1 MAEPA
6 HGEELILSLLAQSVA
21 RLNKGEKRRQ
31 DEEVV
36 FLKKKRKKVKKNFEI
51 VDVEKDCVDDI
62 QTSLSGDRE
71 WQEDCSYIEPVK
83 DHVSKKSKVIKDET
97 LKQNYWYTD
106 SYKEKKITVT
116 FNDGIVSK
124 VDDMKSKAEH
134 FKGKEESKV
143 QLIDLDHDVQPKM
156 EQIKKAEAEQLE
168 RAEHDDK
175 KYKNKAEVTVG
186 IRKKPGGVVRKV
198 TSGGVMKKFSPEE
211 DRVLLSA
218 LASQGEGVSVNLLAK
233 QLGRYEASVRN
244 RLTKLRTGSRTK
256 GHQSYS
262 LLEDRLILDMVLGH
276 VEGEGELEDFQG
288 RIPNQEWAGLVGQLQ
303 SRRAQSL
310 RSR

>member
-31 DEEVV
+31 EEEVV
-36 FLKKKRKKVKKNFEI
+36 FLKSKRKKVKKNVEV
-51 VDVEKDCVDDI
+51 VDVEEDSEDDI
-62 QTSLSGDRE
+62 QTSLSGERE
-71 WQEDCSYIEPVK
+71 WKEDCSYVKPVN
-83 DHVSKKSKVIKDET
+83 DLVSKKSKVIKDET

-106 SYKEKKITVT
+106 SYKEEKIAVT
-116 FNDGIVSK
+116 FEDGIVSK
-124 VDDMKSKAEH
+124 VEDLKSKAEH
-134 FKGKEESKV
+134 FKLKEESKV
-143 QLIDLDHDVQPKM
+143 QLTDLGHDVQPKM
-156 EQIKKAEAEQLE
+156 EQNKTTESYQLK

-175 KYKNKAEVTVG
+175 KYNNKAEVMVG
-186 IRKKPGGVVRKV
+186 TRKNPGGVVRKV

-218 LASQGEGVSVNLLAK
+218 LDRQGEGVSANLLAK
-233 QLGRYEASVRN
+233 QLGRFDASVRH

-256 GHQSYS
+256 GRQSYS

-276 VEGEGELEDFQG
+276 MEGELEDFEG

>member
-31 DEEVV
+31 EDEEVI
-36 FLKKKRKKVKKNFEI
+36 FLKNKRKKVNKNVEV
-51 VDVEKDCVDDI
+51 VDVEEDCVDDI

-71 WQEDCSYIEPVK
+71 CKEYFSCVKPVK

-106 SYKEKKITVT
+106 SYKEEKIAVT
-116 FNDGIVSK
+116 LKDGIVSK
-124 VDDMKSKAEH
+124 VEDLKSKAEH
-134 FKGKEESKV
+134 FKLKEESKV
-143 QLIDLDHDVQPKM
+143 QLTDLDHVVQPKM
-156 EQIKKAEAEQLE
+156 EQIKTAESYQLK
-168 RAEHDDK
+168 RVEHDDI
-175 KYKNKAEVTVG
+175 KYKNKAEVMVG

-198 TSGGVMKKFSPEE
+198 TLGCVMKKFSPEE

-218 LASQGEGVSVNLLAK
+218 LARQGEGVSANLLAK
-233 QLGRYEASVRN
+233 QLGRFDASVRH

-256 GHQSYS
+256 GRQSYS

-276 VEGEGELEDFQG
+276 MEGELEDFEG
-288 RIPNQEWAGLVGQLQ
+288 RIPNQEWARLVGQLP